1 MAGKAV
7 AVDGCTLEVVSPG
20 TGKVTI
26 TSDPSDEI
34 LAGGNGVFFKEI
46 KFKVE
51 KSNGGGPVVNNDGK
65 GEGSIVATGSKILG
79 NGDSVVLLNDVS
91 VSITINGTKPS
102 SSGSEPAVGA
112 VVVQVTDAGQTDVV
126 AL

>member
-7 AVDGCTLEVVSPG
+7 AVDGCTLTVVPPG

-51 KSNGGGPVVNNDGK
+51 KSNGGGPVANNDGK

-79 NGDSVVLLNDVS
+79 NGDPVVLLNDASVS
-91 VSITINGTKPS
+91 VTIKGTKPS
-102 SSGSEPAVGA
+102 SSGSESAVGA

>member
-51 KSNGGGPVVNNDGK
+51 NSNGGGPVANNDGK

-79 NGDSVVLLNDVS
+79 SGDPVVLLNDVS
-91 VSITINGTKPS
+91 VSVKIEGTKPS
-102 SSGSEPAVGA
+102 SSGSEYAVGA